1 MSNDL
6 DIIAQLEKRIG
17 KKLPRLD
24 KIDWDSI
31 GYQADNRGRVIGLGL
46 RKFQLTEL
54 PEEIVQLQNLQTL
67 YLVDNKLIQLPKEIG
82 QLQKLQTLGL
92 ATNQLTRL
100 PQEIGQLQNLQTLGL
115 AANQLTQLPE
125 EIGQLQNLRVLD
137 LGNAQLTQLPKE
149 IGQLQNLQILDLDNN
164 RLTQLPRE
172 IGQLHLQKF
181 YWGRNQ
187 LTHLSKELLQLNL
200 EIKWGLG
207 ILEEGLSVVD
217 NPFQTP
223 PIEIVKQGRQAIID
237 YYNALESQPDR
248 PLNELKLLL
257 IGDGGAG
264 KTSLLKRLLG
274 QAFDPNESQTHGI
287 NLNTIDLP
295 LPATPHLSGDTVKL
309 HCWDFGGQEI
319 MHATHQFFL
328 SKRSLYVLV
337 LDSRREAK
345 TDYWLKHIQSFG
357 DKSPIILVI
366 NKIDENPSF
375 DLPRQPLQ
383 KYNIAHFCRLSCRT
397 GEGLDALKQAI
408 QQTIPQV
415 ELVQTVFPSRW

>member
-17 KKLPRLD
+17 EKLLRLD
-24 KIDWDSI
+24 KIGEFSV
-31 GYQADNRGRVIGLGL
+31 GYQVDNRGQVIGLGSHEC
-46 RKFQLTEL
+46 QLTEL
-54 PEEIVQLQNLQTL
+54 PKELVQLQNLQRL
-67 YLVDNKLIQLPKEIG
+67 RLRDNQLTQLPKEIG
-82 QLQKLQTLGL
+82 QLQNLQVLSL
-92 ATNQLTRL
+92 LENQLTQL
-100 PQEIGQLQNLQTLGL
+100 PKEIGQLQNLQTLGL

-137 LGNAQLTQLPKE
+137 LGNTQLTQLPKE

-181 YWGRNQ
+181 YLGRNQ

-237 YYNALESQPDR
+237 YYNALEFQQDR

-287 NLNTIDLP
+287 NLNTLDLP
-295 LPATPHLSGDTVKL
+295 LPASPHLSGGTVKL

-319 MHATHQFFL
+319 ITPP
-328 SKRSLYVLV
+328 
-337 LDSRREAK
+337 
-345 TDYWLKHIQSFG
+345 INSF
-357 DKSPIILVI
+357 SP
-366 NKIDENPSF
+366 NAAST
-375 DLPRQPLQ
+375 
-383 KYNIAHFCRLSCRT
+383 CWC
-397 GEGLDALKQAI
+397 
-408 QQTIPQV
+408 
-415 ELVQTVFPSRW
+415 